1 MEIRKL
7 TPADYNELVSLWSRA
22 NLPFKPRGR
31 DCRQA
36 IAAQINASPDFFLG
50 AFEGRRLVG
59 TAVLSSDMRRGWINR
74 LAVDPDYRRQG
85 VAKAL
90 IEESEKTLRN
100 HGLKIF
106 CSLIEGSN
114 KASKSLFKKCGYS
127 EHIDISYFSKRDSD
141 AV

>member
-7 TPADYNELVSLWSRA
+7 TTTDYEELISLWSRA

-31 DCRQA
+31 DSRQA
-36 IAAQINASPDFFLG
+36 IAAQMNASPDFFLG
-50 AFEGRRLVG
+50 AFEDRRLVG
-59 TAVLSSDMRRGWINR
+59 TAVLSSDMRKGWINR
-74 LAVDPDYRRQG
+74 LAVDPHYRRRG

-90 IEESEKTLRN
+90 IEESEETLRN

-106 CSLIEGSN
+106 CSLIEGSS
-114 KASKSLFKKCGYS
+114 KASKALFKKCGYI
-127 EHIDISYFSKRDSD
+127 EHTDISYFSKRDSD

>member
-7 TPADYNELVSLWSRA
+7 TTADYDELISLWSRA

-31 DCRQA
+31 DSRQA

-50 AFEGRRLVG
+50 AFEDRRLVG
-59 TAVLSSDMRRGWINR
+59 TAILSSDMRKGWINR
-74 LAVDPDYRRQG
+74 LAVDPDYRRRG

-90 IEESEKTLRN
+90 IEESEKSLRN

-106 CSLIEGSN
+106 CCLIEGSS
-114 KASKSLFKKCGYS
+114 KASKALFRKCGYR
-127 EHIDISYFSKRDSD
+127 EYTDISYFSKRDSD
-141 AV
+141 SV